1 MADYTKHFLY
11 ASIALRFFPKWSKSL
26 VQWVLPPCIWL
37 RKDLEVCRKV
47 IKPIIEQRQA
57 EMEAAAQSGA
67 EVEYA
72 FDQAFGTL
80 QREVDMATAHIALAM
95 VAIHTTADLLMK
107 TLVALI
113 EHPELVEPLRQE
125 VIKEIGATGL
135 NNAGL
140 ARLDLMDSVLKEVQR
155 RNPVA
160 NCAYYPNQDRPSRG
174 RWKTLTLCA
183 LLGFLNR
190 IALND
195 LHMSN
200 GMVIPKGT
208 LCGVGPT
215 HMWDNG
221 FYENGDKFDGY
232 RFLKMREDPAKRQQS
247 FFVSTSPEHLG
258 FGHGS
263 HSCPG
268 RFFASNEVKI
278 LLSHLLLK
286 YEWKLP
292 EGAKP
297 NIINWGVLNAVH
309 PETKLLLRRRREE
322 LDLDSLVV

>member
-1 MADYTKHFLY
+1 MQAIRSSVIFLHVRKIHAKTSYPLEWKEFLIGEPIVHLVARPSSRVFGGKTFCRSTAWLEAMADYTKHFLY

-26 VQWVLPPCIWL
+26 VQWVLPPCISL

-80 QREVDMATAHIALAM
+80 KREVDMATAHIALAM

-107 TLVALI
+107 TMVALI
-113 EHPELVEPLRQE
+113 EHPEFVEPLRQE

-160 NCAYYPNQDRPSRG
+160 NCMCYSHQD
-174 RWKTLTLCA
+174 
-183 LLGFLNR
+183 
-190 IALND
+190 
-195 LHMSN
+195 
-200 GMVIPKGT
+200 
-208 LCGVGPT
+208 
-215 HMWDNG
+215 
-221 FYENGDKFDGY
+221 
-232 RFLKMREDPAKRQQS
+232 
-247 FFVSTSPEHLG
+247 
-258 FGHGS
+258 
-263 HSCPG
+263 
-268 RFFASNEVKI
+268 
-278 LLSHLLLK
+278 
-286 YEWKLP
+286 
-292 EGAKP
+292 
-297 NIINWGVLNAVH
+297 
-309 PETKLLLRRRREE
+309 
-322 LDLDSLVV
+322 

>member
-1 MADYTKHFLY
+1 M
-11 ASIALRFFPKWSKSL
+11 
-26 VQWVLPPCIWL
+26 
-37 RKDLEVCRKV
+37 
-47 IKPIIEQRQA
+47 
-57 EMEAAAQSGA
+57 
-67 EVEYA
+67 
-72 FDQAFGTL
+72 
-80 QREVDMATAHIALAM
+80 
-95 VAIHTTADLLMK
+95 
-107 TLVALI
+107 
-113 EHPELVEPLRQE
+113 
-125 VIKEIGATGL
+125 
-135 NNAGL
+135 
-140 ARLDLMDSVLKEVQR
+140 
-155 RNPVA
+155 
-160 NCAYYPNQDRPSRG
+160 
-174 RWKTLTLCA
+174 LC
-183 LLGFLNR
+183 LHLGFLNR

-195 LHMSN
+195 VHLSN

-232 RFLKMREDPAKRQQS
+232 RFLRMREDPAKRQQS
-247 FFVSTSPEHLG
+247 YFVSTSPEHLG

-268 RFFASNEVKI
+268 RFFAANEVKI

-309 PETKLLLRRRREE
+309 PETKLLLRRRQEE
-322 LDLDSLVV
+322 LDLDSLVA